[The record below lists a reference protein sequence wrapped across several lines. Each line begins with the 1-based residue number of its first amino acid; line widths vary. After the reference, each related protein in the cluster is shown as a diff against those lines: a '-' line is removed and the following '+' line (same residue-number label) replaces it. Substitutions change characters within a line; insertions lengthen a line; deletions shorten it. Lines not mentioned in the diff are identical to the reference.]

1 MATIICN
8 PISMIN
14 LFNHLNLITTHIITF
29 CEHSSDN
36 PDAGAFWKY
45 QFTVIKGYTG
55 VWVVCDK

>member
-14 LFNHLNLITTHIITF
+14 LSNHVNLITTHIITF
-29 CEHSSDN
+29 SEYSSHN
-36 PDAGAFWKY
+36 PDAGVFWQY

-55 VWVVCDK
+55 VGVVCDE